1 MFVPTCFPR
10 NVRPFMSSLHVNLRF
25 SHLLRPFHHFWLRKF
40 DSLRIALLHKL
51 SRQPIDITP
60 QATHWSLKT
69 YESCSWFWFTSICMF
84 YAMRNVSHHAFNVFQ
99 CHLTVFFNRVQ
110 RVAFGDW
117 HCKWPRSSWI
127 FWEKHHRPQDTW
139 KIMTKIPQNSKSG
152 SNVCMFK
159 KWEWIDDEFWWID
172 DFFRKKYMMNGHWMV
187 SVPRSSVG
195 SLLRMSWSSW
205 LALQMNCLVAV
216 FSGGNFENRMGV
228 FWNQHLRSWPSFNNG
243 VGNSRPLTVAI
254 CVSTLIS
261 ESKISKHQSL
271 KINKYFTTCS
281 TGMYFLELWPVA
293 FQIHKLF
300 GFQHGKTSRRMER
313 DSLSNVFEGQNQLSP
328 TRPFLPT
335 QRRDLWLG
343 MVANEI
349 MQCHGEL
356 RIWHHVA
363 KWLWNF
369 IWIY

>member
-117 HCKWPRSSWI
+117 HCKWPRSSWS

-172 DFFRKKYMMNGHWMV
+172 DFFRKNIWWMV
-187 SVPRSSVG
+187 TEWSQYLVVRWAHCCEWVG
-195 SLLRMSWSSW
+195 VVDS
-205 LALQMNCLVAV
+205 
-216 FSGGNFENRMGV
+216 
-228 FWNQHLRSWPSFNNG
+228 H
-243 VGNSRPLTVAI
+243 SR
-254 CVSTLIS
+254 
-261 ESKISKHQSL
+261 
-271 KINKYFTTCS
+271 
-281 TGMYFLELWPVA
+281 
-293 FQIHKLF
+293 
-300 GFQHGKTSRRMER
+300 
-313 DSLSNVFEGQNQLSP
+313 
-328 TRPFLPT
+328 
-335 QRRDLWLG
+335 
-343 MVANEI
+343 
-349 MQCHGEL
+349 
-356 RIWHHVA
+356 
-363 KWLWNF
+363 
-369 IWIY
+369 WIAS